1 MTTPTTSRSRRRWRN
16 AALGLLGLVAL
27 WGIVGGLLLP
37 ALAKKMLAEK
47 GGEALGRV
55 VQVDD
60 VSVNPYT
67 LDATLKGVRVLEA
80 DGKTTFVSFSQLDV
94 EASGASFYRFAPV
107 IDRLTLAGLKV
118 NLVRDGEN
126 HYNLSDI
133 LTRLQAEAKK
143 QEAARKQKGGEP
155 EEPARFSVSNIRL
168 VNAAVD
174 FDDRPVGR
182 KHQVSDVHFSVP
194 FVSNLP
200 RHLKEYV
207 EPSFAAKVNGAPILV
222 TGETL
227 PFGDTLQTRFILDV
241 SALDVRRYIE
251 YVPVPLPVKVES
263 GTLDA
268 HITVSFTQAPRK
280 DPLVVVAGTAGL
292 RDVAVANAGGRLAA
306 FSRLEA
312 DLASFD
318 PMAGLA
324 KVSAVRLEN
333 ATGMEEQVRIAG
345 AQASDIAVDLKK
357 KTARIASV
365 TTSGG
370 SASLKRGRDG
380 ALELPDLGTANAPAP
395 AETPVAASSEK
406 SSWKVVVGKIDLSD
420 YQVTLAD
427 AAVKPAVTHK
437 VSISSLQVEELST
450 EDGLRGKALA
460 KLGLDRGATVDV
472 DATFALEPLLVTAKV
487 DARRIDLVPLRPY
500 MTQFSTVVLKSGA
513 ASARG
518 TLTLKG
524 KADALNVAYHGGA
537 EVANFATVDTT
548 SREDLLSFKAV
559 RTNGIEFALAP
570 NAPFTLAVA
579 DIVVDRVYSRLV
591 LNADGKFNVQ
601 QLRTATP
608 EAPEA
613 PAATNPDP
621 RPRNVRIDRISFVDS
636 RLNFTD
642 LFIKPNYSADVGEL
656 QGTITHLS
664 SDPASRGVVDLKGR
678 YDATSPVVIAG
689 EVNPLRGDLFVD
701 IGAKGEGIELPKLTA
716 YSQRY
721 AGYGIKE
728 GKLTLDVKYHI
739 DQGKLEGRNKIL
751 IERLTFGDKV
761 ESPDATTLP
770 VLFAVNLLKDSKG
783 EIALE
788 LPISGS
794 LADHKFEIGGL
805 ITQVLGSLLKK
816 AVTNPF
822 GLIAA
827 AFGGSGGGNG
837 GGGTGAGAS
846 AGAPGAAG
854 SAPSGDDLKFV
865 EFTPGRSEVG
875 EAGQRKL
882 AVMARALQGR
892 PGLTLEMAPRF
903 DAEGDLKA
911 LRYAALQ
918 SSIAGEGKPA
928 VAEAEYAKA
937 VRAAYAR
944 EKLPGDPAQM
954 SVAAMETG
962 LMDKLAIGEEQL
974 KALSAARSAAVR
986 GYLVDQ
992 GQLPQERVVM
1002 AAAGSGAEPPSAR
1015 ASRVEFALR

>member
-1 MTTPTTSRSRRRWRN
+1 MQTPTTSRSRRWRN

-47 GGEALGRV
+47 GGERLGRV
-55 VQVDD
+55 VVVDD

-67 LDATLKGVRVLEA
+67 LDATLTGVRVMEA
-80 DGKTTFVSFSQLDV
+80 DGKTPFAAFERLDV
-94 EASGASFYRFAPV
+94 EGSAASFYRFAPV

-118 NLVRDGEN
+118 SLVRDGEN

-133 LTRLQAEAKK
+133 LARLQAEAKR
-143 QEAARKQKGGEP
+143 QEAARKQKGAGP

-182 KHQVSDVHFSVP
+182 KHQVTDVHFSVP

-207 EPSFAAKVNGAPILV
+207 EPSFAAKVNGAPVLV

-227 PFGDTLQTRFILDV
+227 PFGDTLQTRFTLDV
-241 SALDVRRYIE
+241 SALDVRRYLE

-268 HITVSFTQAPRK
+268 HVTVSFTQAPRK
-280 DPLVVVAGTAGL
+280 DALVEVAGTAGL
-292 RDVAVANAGGRLAA
+292 RDVAVANAAGRLAA
-306 FSRLEA
+306 FGRLEA
-312 DLASFD
+312 DLASYD
-318 PMAGLA
+318 PVAGLA

-333 ATGMEEQVRIAG
+333 ASGMDEQVRIASV
-345 AQASDIAVDLKK
+345 QASDIAVDLKK
-357 KTARIASV
+357 KTARIASMV
-365 TTSGG
+365 TRDGV
-370 SASLKRGRDG
+370 AALKRGRDG
-380 ALELPDLGTANAPAP
+380 AIELPELGAPPAASPAP
-395 AETPVAASSEK
+395 GPAPDTPA
-406 SSWKVVVGKIDLSD
+406 WKVVVGKIDLAG
-420 YQVTLAD
+420 YQVTLVD

-437 VSISSLQVEELST
+437 VGITSLQVEELSS

-460 KLGLDRGATVDV
+460 KLALDHGATVDV
-472 DATFALEPLLVTAKV
+472 DATFALEPLLVTAKL

-500 MTQFSTVVLKSGA
+500 MTQFSTVALKSGA

-524 KADALNVAYHGGA
+524 KPDALHVAYNGGA
-537 EVANFATVDTT
+537 EVANFATLDTT
-548 SREDLLSFKAV
+548 SREDLLNFKAV
-559 RTNGIEFALAP
+559 RASAIEFALAP

-608 EAPEA
+608 EAPQA
-613 PAATNPDP
+613 PAAQDADP

-642 LFIKPNYSADVGEL
+642 LFIRPNYSADVGEL
-656 QGTITHLS
+656 QGTITELS
-664 SDPASRGVVDLKGR
+664 SDPQSRGVVDLKGR

-689 EVNPLRGDLFVD
+689 TVNPLRGDLFLD
-701 IGAKGEGIELPKLTA
+701 IAAKGEGIELPKLTA

-728 GKLTLDVKYHI
+728 GKLTLDVKYHV
-739 DQGKLEGRNKIL
+739 DEGKLEGRNKIL
-751 IERLTFGDKV
+751 LERLTFGDKV

-794 LADHKFEIGGL
+794 LADPKFEIGGL
-805 ITQVLGSLLKK
+805 ITQVLSSLLKK

-822 GLIAA
+822 SLLAA
-827 AFGGSGGGNG
+827 AFGGSGGNG
-837 GGGTGAGAS
+837 GGGS
-846 AGAPGAAG
+846 PGAPGG
-854 SAPSGDDLKFV
+854 SSPSGDDLKFV
-865 EFTPGRSEVG
+865 EFDAGRAELG

-882 AVMARALQGR
+882 AVMSRALQGR
-892 PGLTLEMAPRF
+892 PGLTLEMAPRI
-903 DAEGDLKA
+903 DAERDLKA

-918 SSIAGEGKPA
+918 AAIAPEGKK
-928 VAEAEYAKA
+928 VADEEYAKS
-937 VRAAYAR
+937 VRAAYVRA
-944 EKLPGDPAQM
+944 KLPGDPQQM

-962 LMDKLAIGEEQL
+962 LMEKLAIGEEQL
-974 KALSAARSAAVR
+974 RALSAARGEAVR
-986 GYLVDQ
+986 GYLVDK
-992 GQLPQERVVM
+992 GQLPAERLVM
-1002 AAAGSGAEPPSAR
+1002 AAAGGKGEPEPTAR
-1015 ASRVEFALR
+1015 GSRVEFALR